1 MQADTLGYAGT
12 EIIRRVVGD
21 SKVIEVT
28 SIEDKALR
36 VNLERALIKMGI
48 YLIKNR
54 NEICSG
60 NEITEQFRLIL
71 S

>member
-1 MQADTLGYAGT
+1 M
-12 EIIRRVVGD
+12 GD